1 MGLYVF
7 RLPDIG
13 EGTAEAE
20 IVEWHVKVGDAI
32 EEDQTLVDVMTDKAT
47 VDVTSPI
54 NGVVTA
60 IHGNVGDQAAV
71 GAALVELE
79 VEGPGNV
86 DASASKVEEAPKA
99 PASQEPVRKNEDSSE
114 QRPDSGEPVAL
125 KAAREKPERPSHRY
139 PLRDAGDEP
148 LAAPATRKR
157 AYELGIPLQFV
168 PGTGPGGRIT
178 PEDLDAY
185 VEQGGSVGS
194 ANSARVARTTVN
206 EQKIIGLRRKIAEK
220 MQDAKQRIPHFGFVE
235 SFDLTELENLRKALN
250 AEREEGV
257 PKLTLLPFFMQA
269 VAKLQVEF
277 PEINARFDDDA
288 GVLHKYDGVHIG
300 IAAQTPQGLM
310 VPVVRHVE
318 SLDIW
323 ECARELSRVTE
334 AARQGTARREELTGS
349 TITLTSLGVLG
360 GISATP
366 IINSPEVAII
376 GPNKLEERAVV
387 RDGQCVVR
395 TMMNVSSSFDHR
407 IIDGHD
413 AASFIQRLK
422 RLIERPTLIFL
433 ERP

>member
-13 EGTAEAE
+13 EGVAEAE
-20 IVEWHVKVGDAI
+20 IVEWYVKIGDKI

-47 VDVTSPI
+47 VDITSPVS
-54 NGVVTA
+54 GVVVA
-60 IHGNVGDQAAV
+60 VHGNIGDQAAV
-71 GAALVELE
+71 GSTLVELE
-79 VEGPGNV
+79 VEGTGNV
-86 DASASKVEEAPKA
+86 DQAEQVDVPETQAVEPSDKEAEE
-99 PASQEPVRKNEDSSE
+99 EPQSEFSSE
-114 QRPDSGEPVAL
+114 SSNPRKSEYRGGQVSAD
-125 KAAREKPERPSHRY
+125 RY
-139 PLRDAGDEP
+139 PLRNPGDDP

-178 PEDLDAY
+178 PDDLQSY
-185 VEQGGSVGS
+185 IEQGGAGPVQSGH
-194 ANSARVARTTVN
+194 AKRTTVT
-206 EQKIIGLRRKIAEK
+206 EQKVIGLRRKIAEK
-220 MQDAKQRIPHFGFVE
+220 MQDAKRRIPHFGFVE
-235 SFDLTELENLRKALN
+235 AFDLTELENLRKALN
-250 AEREEGV
+250 ADRGEDT
-257 PKLTLLPFFMQA
+257 PKLTLLPFFMKA
-269 VAKLQVEF
+269 VAQLQSEF
-277 PEINARFDDDA
+277 PEINARYDDEA
-288 GVLHKYDGVHIG
+288 GILYKYDGVHIG

-318 SLDIW
+318 SLNLWD
-323 ECARELSRVTE
+323 CARELSRVTK
-334 AARQGTARREELTGS
+334 AAREGTAARDELSGS

-366 IINSPEVAII
+366 IINAPEVAII
-376 GPNKLEERAVV
+376 GPNKLEERPVV
-387 RDGQCVVR
+387 RDGQMVIR

-407 IIDGHD
+407 IVDGHD

>member
-13 EGTAEAE
+13 EGVAEAE
-20 IVEWHVKVGDAI
+20 IVEWYVKIGDKI

-47 VDVTSPI
+47 VDITSPVS
-54 NGVVTA
+54 GVVVA
-60 IHGNVGDQAAV
+60 VHGNIGDQAAV
-71 GAALVELE
+71 GSTLVELE
-79 VEGPGNV
+79 VEGTGNV
-86 DASASKVEEAPKA
+86 DQAEQVDVPENQAVEPSDKEAEE
-99 PASQEPVRKNEDSSE
+99 EPQSEFSSE
-114 QRPDSGEPVAL
+114 SSNPRKSEYRGGQVSAD
-125 KAAREKPERPSHRY
+125 RY
-139 PLRDAGDEP
+139 PLRNPGDDP

-178 PEDLDAY
+178 PDDLQSY
-185 VEQGGSVGS
+185 IEQGGAGPVQSGH
-194 ANSARVARTTVN
+194 AKRTTVT
-206 EQKIIGLRRKIAEK
+206 EQKVIGLRRKIAEK

-235 SFDLTELENLRKALN
+235 AFDLTELENLRKALN
-250 AEREEGV
+250 AERGEDT
-257 PKLTLLPFFMQA
+257 PKLTLLPFFMKA
-269 VAKLQVEF
+269 VAQLQSEF
-277 PEINARFDDDA
+277 PEINARYDDEA
-288 GVLHKYDGVHIG
+288 GILYKYDGVHIG

-318 SLDIW
+318 SLNLWD
-323 ECARELSRVTE
+323 CARELSRVTK
-334 AARQGTARREELTGS
+334 AAREGTAARDELSGS

-366 IINSPEVAII
+366 IINAPEVAII
-376 GPNKLEERAVV
+376 GPNKLEERPVV
-387 RDGQCVVR
+387 RDGQMVIR

-407 IIDGHD
+407 IVDGHD

>member
-13 EGTAEAE
+13 EGVAEAE
-20 IVEWHVKVGDAI
+20 IVEWYVKIGDKI

-47 VDVTSPI
+47 VDITSPVS
-54 NGVVTA
+54 GVVVA
-60 IHGNVGDQAAV
+60 VHGNIGDQAAV
-71 GAALVELE
+71 GSTLVELE
-79 VEGPGNV
+79 VDGTGNV
-86 DASASKVEEAPKA
+86 DQAERVDVPETQAVEPSDKEAEE
-99 PASQEPVRKNEDSSE
+99 EPQSEFSSE
-114 QRPDSGEPVAL
+114 SSNPRKSEYRGGQVSAD
-125 KAAREKPERPSHRY
+125 RY
-139 PLRDAGDEP
+139 PLRNPGDDP

-178 PEDLDAY
+178 PDDLQSY
-185 VEQGGSVGS
+185 IEQGGAGPVQSGH
-194 ANSARVARTTVN
+194 AKRTTVT
-206 EQKIIGLRRKIAEK
+206 EQKVIGLRRKIAEK

-235 SFDLTELENLRKALN
+235 AFDLTELENLRKALN
-250 AEREEGV
+250 AERGEDT
-257 PKLTLLPFFMQA
+257 PKLTLLPFFMKA
-269 VAKLQVEF
+269 VAQLQSEF
-277 PEINARFDDDA
+277 PEINARYDDEA
-288 GVLHKYDGVHIG
+288 GILYKYDGVHIG

-318 SLDIW
+318 SLNLWD
-323 ECARELSRVTE
+323 CARELSRVTK
-334 AARQGTARREELTGS
+334 AAREGTAARDELSGS

-366 IINSPEVAII
+366 IINAPEVAII
-376 GPNKLEERAVV
+376 GPNKLEERPVV
-387 RDGQCVVR
+387 RDGQMVIR

-407 IIDGHD
+407 IVDGHD

>member
-13 EGTAEAE
+13 EGVAEAE
-20 IVEWHVKVGDAI
+20 IVEWYVKIGDKI

-47 VDVTSPI
+47 VDITSPVS
-54 NGVVTA
+54 GVVVA
-60 IHGNVGDQAAV
+60 VHGNIGDQAAV
-71 GAALVELE
+71 GSTLVELE
-79 VEGPGNV
+79 IDGTGNV
-86 DASASKVEEAPKA
+86 DQAERVDVPETQAVEPSDKEAEE
-99 PASQEPVRKNEDSSE
+99 EPQSELSSE
-114 QRPDSGEPVAL
+114 SSNPRKSEYRGGQVSAD
-125 KAAREKPERPSHRY
+125 RY
-139 PLRDAGDEP
+139 PLRNPGDDP

-178 PEDLDAY
+178 PDDLQSY
-185 VEQGGSVGS
+185 IEQGGAGPVQSGH
-194 ANSARVARTTVN
+194 AKRTTVT
-206 EQKIIGLRRKIAEK
+206 EQKVIGLRRKIAEK

-235 SFDLTELENLRKALN
+235 AFDLTELENLRKALN
-250 AEREEGV
+250 AERGEDT
-257 PKLTLLPFFMQA
+257 PKLTLLPFFMKA
-269 VAKLQVEF
+269 VAQLQSEF
-277 PEINARFDDDA
+277 PEINARYDDEA
-288 GVLHKYDGVHIG
+288 GILCKYDGVHIG

-318 SLDIW
+318 SLNLWD
-323 ECARELSRVTE
+323 CARELSRVTK
-334 AARQGTARREELTGS
+334 AAREGTAARDELSGS

-366 IINSPEVAII
+366 IINAPEVAII
-376 GPNKLEERAVV
+376 GPNKLEERPVV
-387 RDGQCVVR
+387 RDGQMVIR

-407 IIDGHD
+407 IVDGHD